1 MDEAVEC
8 SQSGR
13 SAKGHMCWVE
23 MAMNTYF
30 RRGGTLGNIRLDA
43 HSRLYLMQME
53 EPERDWRV
61 HSGVMGHEVVKETV
75 REVFGVS
82 SEQRKEDEETWCWM
96 ME

>member
-1 MDEAVEC
+1 
-8 SQSGR
+8 
-13 SAKGHMCWVE
+13 
-23 MAMNTYF
+23 
-30 RRGGTLGNIRLDA
+30 
-43 HSRLYLMQME
+43 MQME